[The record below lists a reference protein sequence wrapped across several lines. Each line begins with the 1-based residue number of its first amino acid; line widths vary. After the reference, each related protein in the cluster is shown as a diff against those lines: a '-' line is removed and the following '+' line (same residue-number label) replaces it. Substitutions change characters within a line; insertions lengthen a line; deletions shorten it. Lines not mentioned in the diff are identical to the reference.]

1 MNMSHR
7 RPGILRTITVAFI
20 AALLIGGAGAI
31 SASAAPFRA
40 GEAATPTVQAKPTAH
55 ATPEQ
60 TIVGHYSTYSKCNAA
75 GAKGVREGK
84 WIRYLCE
91 QIPKLGSGWFLSVEY
106 GEKVINVSNFP
117 SYRHG
122 INLSI
127 TCAYFSGTLGW
138 GGDGSIFDYAFVE
151 LVEPYSLLE
160 DTCSSGYARVYV
172 HYDTVDNPKTIE
184 VIEIGPHRGSETPFL
199 NEDNLNR
206 YKDIYLYI
214 CSDYG
219 GKYRCSRH
227 VNV

>member
-1 MNMSHR
+1 MSYGR
-7 RPGILRTITVAFI
+7 LGILRTVSVAFT
-20 AALLIGGAGAI
+20 AALLIGGTGVI
-31 SASAAPFRA
+31 SASAVPFRA
-40 GEAATPTVQAKPTAH
+40 GEAVTPTVH
-55 ATPEQ
+55 ATPAEHAMPHP
-60 TIVGHYSTYSKCNAA
+60 IVGHYSTYSKCNAA
-75 GAKGVREGK
+75 GAKGIREGK
-84 WIRYLCE
+84 WINYLCE
-91 QIPKLGSGWFLSVEY
+91 QIPPASGWFLSVEH

-172 HYDTVDNPKTIE
+172 HYDTINNPKTIK
-184 VIEIGPHRGSETPFL
+184 VIQIGPHRGSETPFL

-206 YKDIYLYI
+206 YKNIYLYI
-214 CSDYG
+214 CSDSG
-219 GKYRCSRH
+219 GHYRCSGR